1 MPATTED
8 KKMEMQNFLMCSR
21 HNITPEQHALALK
34 AGITLHQGTDLDA
47 FAANHDLIKAVC
59 DQGVFEGVIVV
70 HPALA
75 LKLSTAYRIG
85 VFENANRAPEGGAP
99 SFQAVGLEVFD
110 LVPRLTS
117 WEYAANY
124 DMIKV

>member
-1 MPATTED
+1 VPTITED
-8 KKMEMQNFLMCSR
+8 KKMQSFLMCSR
-21 HNITPEQHALALK
+21 HNITPEQYALALK

-47 FAANHDLIKAVC
+47 FAANHDLIKQVC

-85 VFENANRAPEGGAP
+85 VFENANRAPEGAPP
-99 SFQAVGLEVFD
+99 SFQAVGFEVFD
-110 LVPRLTS
+110 LVPRLAA